1 MQLISQ
7 EVIYQHF
14 GKDDP
19 ETIREIIELIQST
32 HLIDLKELK
41 NFFQNG
47 EFSTIKK
54 RCHKAKPSMS
64 YLGAS
69 TVTKT
74 LEEIENQVENS
85 DSLIHELQNQLAILE
100 SELAEFLSKLP

>member
-1 MQLISQ
+1 
-7 EVIYQHF
+7 
-14 GKDDP
+14 
-19 ETIREIIELIQST
+19 
-32 HLIDLKELK
+32 
-41 NFFQNG
+41 
-47 EFSTIKK
+47 
-54 RCHKAKPSMS
+54 MS

-85 DSLIHELQNQLAILE
+85 DSLIHELQNQLGILE